1 MSDLRAGGLVHIDGG
16 DLGSS
21 SVSHRPR
28 LGPRPL
34 ALHIANAENAWRTRA
49 PQRLASFFQGIRAY
63 RDHPYRRIAKPRS
76 PVWQSG
82 STKLIDYG
90 PNQGWPIFVVPSLV
104 NRAYVLDLMP
114 GSSLLTFLREGG
126 IRPLLLDWGQP
137 GSRDR
142 ECTLDDYILDRLEVA
157 FDWVRQAT
165 RRAPLILGYCMGGT
179 LATALACRR
188 SSDCAGLALLATPWD
203 FKKDHPLA
211 NCLSADGL
219 GFSKDKLG
227 LSTEGLAFAAASS
240 LVGSMSID
248 QLQAMFAMLDPMAV
262 PKKFAGFARTSPTS
276 EAASHFVAIE
286 DWLNDG
292 VPLAADLAAQ
302 CLIDWYGRNAPAL
315 GNWKV
320 DGQNVLPEKLD
331 LPAFLAIPSHDRIVP
346 AASALALAAALP
358 KATIIRPKSGHVGMV
373 TGRKAKMQLWTPLL
387 AWLQEIAAMQKK

>member
-1 MSDLRAGGLVHIDGG
+1 M
-16 DLGSS
+16 
-21 SVSHRPR
+21 
-28 LGPRPL
+28 
-34 ALHIANAENAWRTRA
+34 
-49 PQRLASFFQGIRAY
+49 
-63 RDHPYRRIAKPRS
+63 AKPE
-76 PVWQSG
+76 PTVWQTG

-90 PNQGWPIFVVPSLV
+90 PNQGWPLLVVPSLV

-114 GSSLLTFLREGG
+114 GSSLLAFLRKGG

-137 GSRDR
+137 GRRDR
-142 ECTLDDYILDRLEVA
+142 ECSLDDYILDRLEVA

-165 RRAPLILGYCMGGT
+165 RCPPLILGYCMGGT

-211 NCLSADGL
+211 HYLSADALDLNTDGL
-219 GFSKDKLG
+219 D
-227 LSTEGLAFAAASS
+227 LSTERPASAAASG

-248 QLQAMFAMLDPMAV
+248 QLQALFAMLDPMAV
-262 PKKFAGFARTSPTS
+262 PKKFAGFARVSPTS
-276 EAASHFVAIE
+276 KAAAHFVAIE

-292 VPLAADLAAQ
+292 VPLAADLATQ

-320 DGQNVLPEKLD
+320 DGQNVLPERLD

-346 AASALALAAALP
+346 AASALALAAILP

-373 TGRKAKMQLWTPLL
+373 TGRKAKTQLWTPLL